1 MSRYGSSNSNAIS
14 FIMFGILLCIPAV
27 VWCSLSIYNGVVF
40 GIHCEG
46 HLKRAADANTVD
58 MASKELADAIKYLE
72 DNKMTEGYTSV
83 LWNTPSAD
91 VGFFYQNLKSSLEEL
106 KKVTPE
112 TAQLERT
119 NVLMK
124 LRETLL
130 DHGDSGDS
138 VTCPSGISVFPNN
151 AAYFWT
157 GWLVLILGGIGF
169 VLAIVG
175 FAQL

>member
-1 MSRYGSSNSNAIS
+1 MSHRSDSSGCAI
-14 FIMFGILLCIPAV
+14 FLFGILLCIPAV
-27 VWCSLSIYNGVVF
+27 LWFGLRIYNNVVF

-83 LWNTPSAD
+83 LWNTPSQD
-91 VGFFYQNLKSSLEEL
+91 VGFWYQNLKASHEEL
-106 KKVTPE
+106 GKITP
-112 TAQLERT
+112 TTTQFERT

-130 DHGDSGDS
+130 DHAEKGDS
-138 VTCPSGISVFPNN
+138 VTAPSGISVFPNN

-157 GWLVLILGGIGF
+157 GWLVLFLGVIGF
-169 VLAIVG
+169 
-175 FAQL
+175 FTCYCWK